1 MSDRN
6 ESITVSYTPLESG
19 DAKSRWI
26 RVEQE
31 RPEPETVSV
40 AEAAEIVD
48 RLYKIDP
55 CKQGLGGGGEPA
67 DEEKEP
73 AEEEVAAEM
82 AGLLERADMCA
93 PPEYWETT
101 VRVLRSHK
109 QPGYELRSETAT
121 VESTT
126 PVRGSHRQDVEVSGA
141 VIELDMPYDGGLTGI
156 PAGVNWT
163 VRGSTVNLDRPLAGR
178 FVLRYDTWFDR
189 IVLRIPMDSGG
200 APDDPAIRAAME
212 YAPGDPFAV
221 AGRDTA
227 SSGGRMN
234 RREPP
239 SASIVAF
246 WGRLAAS
253 CELEPPDQDD
263 EVTVEE
269 LAELCEGGEEDPG
282 GGGGG
287 DDEPNDCWRSVT
299 HYNRCN
305 CSRRAVDEWTE
316 MVSAPCDGAE
326 SGTELAPTALFGQY
340 VRCEGEED
348 DVHDPEFYEKRCCH
362 APPPGL
368 PRCRRTYAVYRGGH
382 AIEGGADHWKSL
394 YGDDV
399 SLVAVM
405 PKDGVCGD
413 IVTEWIVPQRNCCD
427 DVPPLEPYEDN
438 PTTISQGGVVALR
451 VRGGRHPI
459 SWRASAGLTFAG
471 GAQYLPDGGQGQWV
485 YADADACPNGGVQV
499 DDGCTRIHMPLSL
512 DTSDPD
518 MTLAPDN
525 ATVAPEAH
533 LSITAFNNRGPVQWS
548 PGALRLI
555 STSGEHNEA
564 ATFEAPDGFCGQTEV
579 VASDACGIIATARV
593 LSTAGRWVEVDGFDP
608 CVAPWGGEPSGTP
621 MRKCEKG
628 DGDLYSVSADGY
640 MGYVCVLAAS
650 VEKARKD
657 SCPHEGGCDSPF
669 EGKRT
674 LCGYTGRKLMR
685 WTFNCQP
692 YSPHPLRVCYDLC
705 YNLYY
710 NCFTRSD
717 GTQYEPQNQWHAVT
731 MGIERLWRWE
741 CDNGE

>member
-1 MSDRN
+1 MS
-6 ESITVSYTPLESG
+6 ETGKIVVTYTPLEAG
-19 DAKSRWI
+19 DGESFWI
-26 RVEQE
+26 RLEQE
-31 RPEPETVSV
+31 KPEDETLTV
-40 AEAAEIVD
+40 AEAAEIID
-48 RLYKIDP
+48 SLYDIEP
-55 CKQGLGGGGEPA
+55 CDDGMGGGGEEA
-67 DEEKEP
+67 SEENDP
-73 AEEEVAAEM
+73 EEEELDAAMSEM
-82 AGLLERADMCA
+82 LRRAGVCDEA
-93 PPEYWETT
+93 EYWEAE
-101 VRVLRSHK
+101 VKVYRSHRH
-109 QPGYELRSETAT
+109 PGYELRSDTAEVYAVT
-121 VESTT
+121 PARESCRQ
-126 PVRGSHRQDVEVSGA
+126 VVKASGSA
-141 VIELDMPYDGGLTGI
+141 IELDMPYDGGLTGI
-156 PAGVNWT
+156 PAGVNWA
-163 VRGSTVNLDRPLAGR
+163 VRGSTVNLDRPVSGR
-178 FVLRYDTWFDR
+178 LVLRYNTYYER
-189 IVLRIPMDSGG
+189 VTLRISAKAEGWENGVAPWNAIVTTGG
-200 APDDPAIRAAME
+200 EGGQARAE
-212 YAPGDPFAV
+212 L
-221 AGRDTA
+221 
-227 SSGGRMN
+227 
-234 RREPP
+234 P
-239 SASIVAF
+239 SAAVVAF
-246 WGRLAAS
+246 WRDMAAS
-253 CELEPPDQDD
+253 CELEPPEQDD
-263 EVTVEE
+263 GMSDDERKDV
-269 LAELCEGGEEDPG
+269 CGENGESG
-282 GGGGG
+282 GGGSISGG
-287 DDEPNDCWRSVT
+287 EDCWRSVT
-299 HYNRCN
+299 HYDLCN
-305 CSRRAVDEWTE
+305 CSRARVNVWTE
-316 MVSAPCDGAE
+316 TVPASCDDAASE
-326 SGTELAPTALFGQY
+326 DVFGNY
-340 VRCEGEED
+340 VHCEGEED

-405 PKDGVCGD
+405 PKEGVCGD

-525 ATVAPEAH
+525 VTVAPGSH
-533 LSITAFNNRGPVQWS
+533 LSITAVNNRGAVQWE

-650 VEKARKD
+650 VEKARND

-669 EGKRT
+669 EGKGT

-710 NCFTRSD
+710 NCFPRSD
-717 GTQYEPQNQWHAVT
+717 GTQYEPQNQWYAVT
-731 MGIERLWRWE
+731 MGIERLWRWD